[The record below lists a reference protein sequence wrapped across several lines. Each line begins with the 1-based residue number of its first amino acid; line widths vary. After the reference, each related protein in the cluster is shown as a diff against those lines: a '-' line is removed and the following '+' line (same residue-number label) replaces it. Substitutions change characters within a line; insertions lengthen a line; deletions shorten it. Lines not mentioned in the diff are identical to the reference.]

1 MKRPPRQPK
10 HIPLRAVFLFAAALS
25 AGYGAA
31 STPAAT
37 GQTQDAFAPAVK
49 APLTYYKVIE
59 ERDVFRGQNE
69 LKTPAAAASPVEAAL
84 TALEKQSRPVAD
96 FIVTGIM
103 KIRDRFK
110 AIIERRD
117 GSQSSYV
124 QVGDDVNDYTVTAI
138 DPTGVSLEKNGL
150 ALHVRLDTK
159 EGPAPAPAPAPAP
172 EATPATGE
180 AADAARAPQAAP
192 TPLIQKIRMGQ
203 GGSR

>member
-10 HIPLRAVFLFAAALS
+10 HTPLSAVFLFAAALS

-31 STPAAT
+31 SIPTAS
-37 GQTQDAFAPAVK
+37 GEGEDAPLPSVK

-69 LKTPAAAASPVEAAL
+69 LTASTAAASPVEAAL
-84 TALEKQSRPVAD
+84 TALEKQNRPVAD

-110 AIIERRD
+110 AIIEKRD

-124 QVGDDVNDYTVTAI
+124 QVGDDVDDYTVTAI
-138 DPTGVSLEKNGL
+138 DTTGVSLERNGL
-150 ALHVRLDTK
+150 ILHVRLDAK
-159 EGPAPAPAPAPAP
+159 EGPAPASASAPP
-172 EATPATGE
+172 EATPATGK